1 MCFNDGDDEPRDT
14 SAAAIAVC
22 GLLEIDS
29 FIGSENDG
37 YYRKIAEKIVTSLC
51 KNYMSSDEKES
62 ILDHGVYSIPDNV
75 GIDEACIWGD
85 YYILEALTRLFDEE
99 KYISLW

>member
-1 MCFNDGDDEPRDT
+1 
-14 SAAAIAVC
+14 
-22 GLLEIDS
+22 
-29 FIGSENDG
+29 
-37 YYRKIAEKIVTSLC
+37 
-51 KNYMSSDEKES
+51 MSSDEKES

-75 GIDEACIWGD
+75 GIDEACLWGD